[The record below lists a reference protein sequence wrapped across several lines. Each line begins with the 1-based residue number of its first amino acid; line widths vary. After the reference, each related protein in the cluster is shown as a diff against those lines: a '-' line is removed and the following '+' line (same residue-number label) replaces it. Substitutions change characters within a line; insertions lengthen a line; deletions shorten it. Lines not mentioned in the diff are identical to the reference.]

1 MSTEFDTA
9 MMARA
14 LRLAR
19 QGRYRTRPNPA
30 VGCVLVAETEVIGEG
45 STQPAGDNHAE
56 IEALE
61 DARARGH
68 DPRDATAYVTLEPCN
83 HWGKT
88 GPCSEALEDAGIAR
102 AVIALKDPNPAVG
115 GSGIETLAEAGIAVD
130 VGLLETEAAA
140 VNPGFLKRM
149 RDRQPLVRVKLAASL
164 DGRTAMASGESQWI
178 TGPDARADVQ
188 RLRGRSGAIVTGV
201 ETVLADNPALT
212 VRDPELD
219 VPDQPL
225 RVVLDSSLRMSADAA
240 LLQQPGQVLVVCR
253 ERTSAAHA
261 LEAAGAEVVALPGPE
276 RVDLAAVLDSLAARE
291 VNEVLVECGARLAG
305 AFLAA
310 GLVDEVVLYSAPTLL
325 GSNARPLL
333 ELPIDMMADQRK
345 LALKDVRR
353 VGADLRMVLVPAKTN
368 SK

>member
-30 VGCVLVAETEVIGEG
+30 VGCVLVAEGEVIGEG
-45 STQPAGDNHAE
+45 STQPAGGNHAE

-61 DARARGH
+61 DARASGH
-68 DPRDATAYVTLEPCN
+68 DPRGATAFVTLEPCN

-88 GPCSEALEDAGIAR
+88 GPCSAALVDAGIAR

-276 RVDLAAVLDSLAARE
+276 RVDLASVLDSLAARE

-310 GLVDEVVLYSAPTLL
+310 GFVDEVVLYSAPTLL